1 MKMTDDLAET
11 FNDQITMELGSSIA
25 YLQMAAYFEGRN
37 LVGMASWMRQQAEE
51 EKEHAH
57 KFIDFVLD
65 RGNDVKIGSV
75 KAPKSEF
82 ESPEQVFEAA
92 LAQEQAV
99 SASIHDIYRL
109 ASDKDDLACF
119 PLLQWFINEQNEEE
133 STVETILERVR
144 LAGGDSSAILLLDA
158 ELGARGAHPAQ
169 E

>member
-1 MKMTDDLAET
+1 MKMTDDLTAT
-11 FNDQITMELGSSIA
+11 YNDQITMELGSSIA
-25 YLQMAAYFEGRN
+25 YLQMAAYFEGKN

-51 EKEHAH
+51 EKVHAH

-65 RGNDVKIGSV
+65 RGNEVKIGAIN
-75 KAPKSEF
+75 APKSEF
-82 ESPEQVFEAA
+82 GSTEEVFEAA

-99 SASIHDIYRL
+99 SAAIHDIYRL
-109 ASDKDDLACF
+109 ASDKGDLASF

-144 LAGGDSSAILLLDA
+144 YAGADSSAILLLDA
-158 ELGARGAHPAQ
+158 ELGARDSQ

>member
-1 MKMTDDLAET
+1 MRMTDDLTAT
-11 FNDQITMELGSSIA
+11 FNDQITMELGASIS
-25 YLQMAAYFEGRN
+25 YLQMAAYFEGKN

-51 EKEHAH
+51 EKVHAH

-65 RGNDVKIGSV
+65 RGNDVKIGSI

-82 ESPEQVFEAA
+82 ETAEKVFEAA
-92 LAQEQAV
+92 LAHEQAV
-99 SASIHDIYRL
+99 SVAIHDIYRL

-119 PLLQWFINEQNEEE
+119 PLLQWFIAEQNEEE

-144 LAGGDSSAILLLDA
+144 LASGDSSAILLLDA
-158 ELGARGAHPAQ
+158 ELGARGIQ